1 MDASPLFHASNY
13 RENANAPAA
22 YNPVGKTAAAGGRYS
37 FTKTPSGS
45 RGSKNG
51 SGGPADDARAGCWRE
66 PYGTSPILDSATM
79 IRLSPTRTG

>member
-22 YNPVGKTAAAGGRYS
+22 YNPVGKTAAGGGRYS

-45 RGSKNG
+45 RRSK
-51 SGGPADDARAGCWRE
+51 ADCCGNIRVRAVDPSRRVSW
-66 PYGTSPILDSATM
+66 LW
-79 IRLSPTRTG
+79 